1 MPCRCERRAVG
12 HVSSD
17 FHAVLTSTVASFLS
31 FTPAQEAQ
39 RAAKA
44 ARLAAQGNAKPGLLT
59 VEAPKPK
66 GNVSAAAAVP
76 IPSKPPSG
84 DAGTAVGATPSSLS
98 NSMIGSYM
106 ASVSPKMGTN
116 TSGGAAAAAAAPAKK
131 EKGKGPSVVP
141 MQMQMDTSHGRAK
154 MQKNQVI
161 ARTGV
166 LRIVP
171 LFSHLPQYERN
182 QSITADIKQ
191 KKRTLT
197 LRDCDRT
204 LRADQNPSSCASR

>member
-1 MPCRCERRAVG
+1 M
-12 HVSSD
+12 
-17 FHAVLTSTVASFLS
+17 
-31 FTPAQEAQ
+31 AQEAQ

-66 GNVSAAAAVP
+66 GNAAAAAAVP

-98 NSMIGSYM
+98 NSVIGSYM
-106 ASVSPKMGTN
+106 ASVSPKMGTSA
-116 TSGGAAAAAAAPAKK
+116 SGGAAAAATAAPAKK

-191 KKRTLT
+191 KKRTRALT
-197 LRDCDRT
+197 LRDRRPCTPR
-204 LRADQNPSSCASR
+204 